1 MLRPVFYQLSLE
13 EVDPAEI
20 GLENHAFERALRD
33 LLPKILSLTEFRGW
47 RSEAAGTNSC
57 CPLQLSAMMLLAG
70 RYDLSD
76 NELMRRC
83 QRDLGFRY
91 ALGLTRGQSAPS
103 LSSYKRFRRWVRA
116 HQGPD
121 WLCAR
126 MLAGAVAM
134 GQLTD
139 SALAVVDSTGLDCH
153 GALMD
158 TLTLM
163 SQSIGRVLRTL
174 ARSTGRRA
182 EELAS
187 MWQMSVYLKR
197 SIKGEQDIDWS
208 SEAQRTELL
217 GGVLR
222 DALRLPRL
230 VRKLRHKLTEADQE
244 ALALLR
250 RVALQDVEKG
260 PDGTY
265 HIRQGVAP
273 DRIISVHDEQARHG
287 RKSRSQLLCGYKT
300 HVLSTVGS
308 RFVVAWAASSA
319 NVLDGEVLPELLD
332 QALVHQLLPQRTL
345 GDQAY
350 GQGAVVRACAQRGV
364 EVRSKVSGSAE
375 GKLTKRDFDI
385 ALDTLEVRC
394 PQGHPAT
401 RKSQVKAGPGSDE
414 RVWKFHVEKRWCQD
428 CPLAPRCGKNVT
440 KEGRSLKLDV
450 HEPELQALQQ
460 FYAQPANRQLL
471 RKRSIVEAILSQ
483 LVRMGL
489 RQARYRGI
497 DGVRFQVGLTVAAY
511 NLQRLMTR
519 LANRE

>member
-33 LLPKILSLTEFRGW
+33 LLPTILPLTEFRGW
-47 RSEAAGTNSC
+47 RSEQAGTNSC

-116 HQGPD
+116 HRGPD

-126 MLAGAVAM
+126 ILAGAVAR

-139 SALAVVDSTGLDCH
+139 SALAVVDSTGLDCA
-153 GALMD
+153 GARMD
-158 TLTLM
+158 TLTLI
-163 SQSIGRVLRTL
+163 SRGIGHALRTL
-174 ARSTGRRA
+174 ARSMGYRA
-182 EELAS
+182 QELAHK
-187 MWQMSVYLKR
+187 WQMSVYLQR
-197 SIKGEQDIDWS
+197 SIKGQQDIDWS

-222 DALRLPRL
+222 DALRLPGL
-230 VRKLRHKLTEADQE
+230 VRKLRRKRTEADKE

-260 PDGTY
+260 PDGRY
-265 HIRQGVAP
+265 RIRQGVAP
-273 DRIISVHDEQARHG
+273 DRIISIHDEQARHG
-287 RKSRSQLLCGYKT
+287 RKSRSQLLYGYKT
-300 HVLSTVGS
+300 HVLCTVAS
-308 RFVVAWAASSA
+308 RFVVGWAASSA

-332 QALVHQLLPQRTL
+332 QAQSHQLLPERTL

-364 EVRSKVSGSAE
+364 EVCSKVSGSAE

-385 ALDTLEVRC
+385 DLQQMEVRC
-394 PQGHPAT
+394 PQGHRAT
-401 RKSQVKAGPGSDE
+401 RKSQVKAGPGSNE
-414 RVWKFHVEKRWCQD
+414 RVWKFHVDKSRCQG
-428 CPLAPRCGKNVT
+428 CPLASRCGQNVT
-440 KEGRSLKLDV
+440 KEGRDIKLDV
-450 HEPELQALQQ
+450 HEAELQALKQ
-460 FYAQPANRQLL
+460 FYAQPQNRQLL
-471 RKRSIVEAILSQ
+471 RQRSIVEAILSQ

-497 DGVRFQVGLTVAAY
+497 EGVRFQVGLTVAAY
-511 NLQRLMTR
+511 NLQRLMTL